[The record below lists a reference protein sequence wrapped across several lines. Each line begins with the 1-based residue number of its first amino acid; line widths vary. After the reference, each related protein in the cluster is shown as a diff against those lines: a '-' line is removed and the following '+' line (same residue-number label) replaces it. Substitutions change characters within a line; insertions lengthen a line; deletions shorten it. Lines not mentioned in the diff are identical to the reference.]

1 MRTEAVVL
9 LWMGRPDIILL
20 IMLLVHVMVIWRLRR
35 DGVAPKLAAA
45 WFVLSIVLLVTVF
58 YNSTFQ
64 RAGNG
69 SGYVAYHFPRWS
81 DEEALSTMLSRW
93 RNLWLPAY
101 VPWLG
106 TWLAGLLA
114 IVLLP
119 KQSQVIFTVGLR
131 RLTSSISNAD
141 PSKPAVWGVVSVMAA
156 VVVAAAFAFWQF
168 TAMPIAE
175 TSPLDG
181 AANVP
186 TNAPITVR
194 LTRGDR
200 NWGPGIRVIYAET
213 GEIIQGSGGGW
224 FQREIRFSPQS
235 GWHPNARVEV
245 QVCCGPLTRS
255 YRFSFTTGDGP
266 SPDVAAIPG
275 ASSGAPPPRPS
286 PR

>member
-20 IMLLVHVMVIWRLRR
+20 IMLLVHVLVIWRLRR

-141 PSKPAVWGVVSVMAA
+141 PSK
-156 VVVAAAFAFWQF
+156 
-168 TAMPIAE
+168 
-175 TSPLDG
+175 
-181 AANVP
+181 
-186 TNAPITVR
+186 
-194 LTRGDR
+194 
-200 NWGPGIRVIYAET
+200 
-213 GEIIQGSGGGW
+213 
-224 FQREIRFSPQS
+224 
-235 GWHPNARVEV
+235 
-245 QVCCGPLTRS
+245 
-255 YRFSFTTGDGP
+255 
-266 SPDVAAIPG
+266 
-275 ASSGAPPPRPS
+275 
-286 PR
+286 